1 MKTKDVHSF
10 EIDVLL
16 LKKTALLYR
25 AVNHQLR
32 QQILSLL
39 HKNSR
44 MTVSRI
50 YAKLR
55 IEQSVAS
62 QHLAI
67 LRKAGMV
74 ISERDGKNVYYRVNY
89 DRLHKFQDV
98 SARLLGVK

>member
-1 MKTKDVHSF
+1 MKTKELRPFD
-10 EIDVLL
+10 IDVLL

-39 HKNSR
+39 HKNNR

-89 DRLHKFQDV
+89 DRLQKFQAM
-98 SARLLGVK
+98 SARLVMPN

>member
-1 MKTKDVHSF
+1 MKTKDSRPF

-32 QQILSLL
+32 QQIISLL

-44 MTVSRI
+44 MTVSKI

-67 LRKAGMV
+67 LRRAGMV

-89 DRLHKFQDV
+89 ERLQKFQTI
-98 SARLLGVK
+98 SAQLVGAK